1 MIANVA
7 TNTSLGGGVS
17 VPVGTTWTFESDG
30 FWFCYKTGR
39 YNLELHGAGGQG
51 SGNYSDGRLYTR
63 GGGGSGNLQEVTF
76 QENEGWQITI
86 GTPSNNGTTLMS
98 NAQGQV
104 YSIAKGGDATNNS
117 VGYGIG
123 NIASNGSQRWESTQY
138 NFVGGVGN
146 TNNPSQRYGSAYS
159 GVSNSGEVNGRPGA
173 VIITYLGD

>member
-1 MIANVA
+1 M
-7 TNTSLGGGVS
+7 
-17 VPVGTTWTFESDG
+17 PVGTTWTFESDG

-51 SGNYSDGRLYTR
+51 HGRRSGSKNYTY
-63 GGGGSGNLQEVTF
+63 GGGGSGSLQEVIL

-86 GTPSNNGTTLMS
+86 GTPSNNGTTSMS

-123 NIASNGSQRWESTQY
+123 NIAGNGSPDSSSSGY
-138 NFVGGVGN
+138 NFSGGAGN
-146 TNNPSQRYGSAYS
+146 TSNPSQRYGSAYS
-159 GVSNSGEVNGRPGA
+159 GSFNSSTVNGNPGA